1 MKRFADITSLLL
13 HPLLITTYVFG
24 IILFEYPYLNIPNVE
39 YKYILLA
46 LVFVCTFLIPSLMI
60 FSLKKTNIIS
70 SVRLENR
77 KERPIPFLLTIG
89 VYIYTYFLLRNQ
101 SYYDQLFSNIII
113 VITIS
118 LLAVLLITFFW
129 KISAHTIGM
138 GGLTGLI
145 LWIHFT
151 SPCYHNT
158 LIILALLGTASV
170 MSARLY
176 LKAHTSSQVYFGYLL
191 GLVISMGFYSWLG
204 G

>member
-1 MKRFADITSLLL
+1 MKRFADITSLIF

-39 YKYILLA
+39 YKYILLG
-46 LVFVCTFLIPSLMI
+46 LVFVCTFLIPSLLVYA
-60 FSLKKTNIIS
+60 LKRTHIIS

-77 KERPIPFLLTIG
+77 QERFIPFLLTIG
-89 VYIYTYFLLRNQ
+89 VYVYTYFLLRNQ

-113 VITIS
+113 VITVS
-118 LLAVLLITFFW
+118 LAAILLITLFW
-129 KISAHTIGM
+129 KISAHGIGM

-145 LWIHFT
+145 FWIHFT
-151 SPCYHNT
+151 SPCYHNE
-158 LIILALLGTASV
+158 LIIIALLSTAAV

-176 LKAHTSSQVYFGYLL
+176 LKAHTSSQVYAGYLL
-191 GLVISMGFYSWLG
+191 GFVISMGAYSWLG